1 MRADQRRD
9 AKPQCSDVLPP
20 ATGRPPRERNTRPVA
35 LPSRAAADLRVED
48 APSAASGIRPVTACH
63 VRLSLSSVCVDVTA
77 TVQVSAGHQPVL
89 GKSAPGGKG
98 GEAVA
103 KGWRS
108 GGEGVAKEWRRGGG
122 CAAPTSAL
130 SARGTGDEGACT
142 REAIRTVRVK
152 QHVVLERTCSGG
164 VQWGGASG
172 GCKWGVSRK
181 RVT

>member
-103 KGWRS
+103 KGWRR
-108 GGEGVAKEWRRGGG
+108 GGEGVAAVQLPR
-122 CAAPTSAL
+122 AL
-130 SARGTGDEGACT
+130 SQHTEQAMKEPAL
-142 REAIRTVRVK
+142 VR
-152 QHVVLERTCSGG
+152 QS
-164 VQWGGASG
+164 APYA
-172 GCKWGVSRK
+172 
-181 RVT
+181 